1 MYYLRTKPAVNP
13 IQFTVDKQKL
23 LGKTKN
29 ADSPDSGYTDGAE
42 MEKLSSDMARLVCS
56 RENKEAC
63 LMCSG

>member
-23 LGKTKN
+23 LSKIKST
-29 ADSPDSGYTDGAE
+29 DSIDSGYIDGAE
-42 MEKLSSDMARLVCS
+42 MKKLSSDMARLTCS

-63 LMCSG
+63 MMCSG